1 MADYEKIKQD
11 NEREVQDEIKKM
23 SLNKEL
29 GGRDKELLDPK
40 ANEKKL
46 QENKCAIILDNIALK
61 LGVKDKGDIV
71 NVLKNKLDY
80 LKTHNMPKY
89 LELMGQQQEQPLHA
103 WKIQKPKLRINDYS
117 MCYFLY

>member
-103 WKIQKPKLRINDYS
+103 
-117 MCYFLY
+117 